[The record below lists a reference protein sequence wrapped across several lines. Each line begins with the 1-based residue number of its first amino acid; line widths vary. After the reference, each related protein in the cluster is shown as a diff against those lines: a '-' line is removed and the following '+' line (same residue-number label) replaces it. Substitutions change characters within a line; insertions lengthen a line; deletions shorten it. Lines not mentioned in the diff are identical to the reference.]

1 MTIALSNQKGGVGKT
16 TSTINIG
23 AYMAKLGKKV
33 LLVDLDPQANL
44 TSGLGIQLK
53 EDEDSIYACISE
65 NSGLRAIIKQTDIA
79 DLHVVPAS
87 IELAGAEVEL
97 VNAISRESTLK
108 SLLSEVMDD
117 YDFVLIDCPP
127 SLGLLT
133 VNALVASDAVVIPVQ
148 SEYFALEGLNQLLN
162 TITLVKRKI
171 NPSLDILGII
181 ITLYDSR
188 TNLAKD
194 VARELVNSFGDKV
207 LNTVIP
213 RNVRL
218 SEAPSH
224 GEPVTTFAPE
234 SQGGKSYA
242 SLTKELLNKAGVK

>member
-16 TSTINIG
+16 TSTINVG

-53 EDEDSIYACISE
+53 EDEYSIYACISE

-108 SLLSEVMDD
+108 SLLSEVIDD

-162 TITLVKRKI
+162 TITLVKKKI
-171 NPSLDILGII
+171 NPGLDILGII

>member
-16 TSTINIG
+16 TSTINVG

-108 SLLSEVMDD
+108 SLLSEVIDD

-162 TITLVKRKI
+162 TITLVKKKI
-171 NPSLDILGII
+171 NPGLDILGII